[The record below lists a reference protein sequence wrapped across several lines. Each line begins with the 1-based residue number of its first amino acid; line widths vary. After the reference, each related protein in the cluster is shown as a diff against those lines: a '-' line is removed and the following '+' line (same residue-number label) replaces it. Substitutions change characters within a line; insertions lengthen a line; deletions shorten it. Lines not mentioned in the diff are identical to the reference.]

1 MTQDPHRSSWDA
13 PAGEQPVEPSVHDRD
28 TGGWARPSWP
38 AQQQPAPPE
47 PDGPYGGG
55 QPAYG
60 QAAGYGQAPP
70 AAYPPP
76 PGYGP
81 SGYGPPPGYGQAP
94 QGHGYAGVPASAAP
108 RGQAPTSAIVLVVL
122 SGLLALALSWT
133 VVGLVMYVIPTV
145 LSVVALARSGSD
157 PSGARRLTRTG
168 WIVFGVMTVVL
179 GLLVVVGGVLLARYG
194 FSEGGGSGG
203 AGGVS
208 V

>member
-1 MTQDPHRSSWDA
+1 MTQDPHHSSWDA
-13 PAGEQPVEPSVHDRD
+13 PAGEQPVKPSVHDRD

-38 AQQQPAPPE
+38 AQQQPAPPQ
-47 PDGPYGGG
+47 PDGPL
-55 QPAYG
+55 
-60 QAAGYGQAPP
+60 

-94 QGHGYAGVPASAAP
+94 QGHGYTGVPASAAP

-122 SGLLALALSWT
+122 SGLLTLALSWT